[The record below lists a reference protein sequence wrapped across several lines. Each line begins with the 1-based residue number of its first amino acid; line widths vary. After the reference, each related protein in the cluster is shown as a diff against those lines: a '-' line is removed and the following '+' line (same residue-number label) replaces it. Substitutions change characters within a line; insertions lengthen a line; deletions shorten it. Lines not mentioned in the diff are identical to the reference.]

1 VHVGDHVNIGWNA
14 GIHQFCRI
22 GDHAMVAACS
32 KCVQD
37 VPPFVIVDG
46 NPCETKMINA
56 VGLKRSGF
64 TDEEI
69 ATAKLMHRL
78 FYRDGLNTSQ
88 AIEKARALPEAS
100 GRIVKSFAD
109 FAASTKRGLA

>member
-1 VHVGDHVNIGWNA
+1 
-14 GIHQFCRI
+14 
-22 GDHAMVAACS
+22 
-32 KCVQD
+32 
-37 VPPFVIVDG
+37 
-46 NPCETKMINA
+46 MINA

-64 TDEEI
+64 TDDEI

-88 AIEKARALPEAS
+88 AIEKARELPEAA
-100 GRIVKSFAD
+100 GRIAKAFVD